1 MTDFLSM
8 PLPALIIVKATIVLL
23 AGAGITFALRRSSA
37 SARYSVWALTL
48 AAVLA
53 LPIGSVI
60 LPSVN
65 VAIRSQAA
73 PPTEATLLADVPPA
87 RRETDP
93 SATAAR
99 TLDPVVSSTAA
110 TGRSEN
116 ILGRLRQSA
125 DSRLLIVGV
134 WLAGF
139 LSIVTRMIAGRIA
152 LGRIARRAVRPVG
165 ENWQNDIDREAR
177 VAGIPDGIRVLLSS
191 EVGTPLAAGIVSPLI
206 LLPADAD
213 EWTADHRQVVLRH
226 ELAHIASSDAVVCAM
241 SGVACAVYWFHPL
254 VWMTARKLRTEQ
266 ERACDDRV
274 LSLGTPAPDYAAHI
288 LEVARTAR
296 SMGMDGFVSMA
307 MARPTQLEGRLLAVL
322 STTRSRRTLRR
333 RQIMTAAFTTLA
345 LLGVLA
351 ALKPVAVSAAIVVAS
366 QSFPTMSLEPVA
378 VRAVTTPDPDRWVV
392 DSLIER
398 EIAVSP
404 GGTLELDLKT
414 GAGIIVRS
422 WDRPRLRMR
431 ATLAGRSWRDTE
443 IDLVPSGSGARIT
456 TRFHTARRNQSTSHR
471 IELMVPRRFNIRVES
486 SGGEIDIENVE
497 GEFSGSTGGGEITI
511 DRGRGR
517 ANLSTGGGAVT
528 VTNSTMSGRV
538 STGGGG
544 VLLQGV
550 KGGLRGSSGSG
561 TVIYGEDGLTYSKA
575 DDDGVVRA
583 SNGRV
588 IVNKSGG
595 SVTIDTAPKGATIS
609 TGGGSIRV
617 GSAGGS
623 VSVKTGGGN
632 VEIGPL
638 DGSAEAHTGAGDVII
653 TLDNEDT
660 KGVDITSGSGTVT
673 LMVPRNLAAQL
684 DLETAYTNNRSRAT
698 RIVSDIPLSTTETDE
713 WDSRYGTPRRY
724 VRANQ
729 AVGGGGRRVRVR
741 TVNGNIVIRVR

>member
-1 MTDFLSM
+1 MTDIISM
-8 PLPALIIVKATIVLL
+8 PLPAMIIVKATIVLL
-23 AGAGITFALRRSSA
+23 AGAVITFALRGSSA
-37 SARYSVWALTL
+37 SARYSVWALAL

-53 LPIGSVI
+53 LPIGSVL
-60 LPSVN
+60 LPSVD
-65 VAIRSQAA
+65 VAIRSQSTPPEAA
-73 PPTEATLLADVPPA
+73 DVLADVSSA
-87 RRETDP
+87 RPEP
-93 SATAAR
+93 VASATAAT
-99 TLDPVVSSTAA
+99 TLDPVVSSSDA
-110 TGRSEN
+110 TGPAVV
-116 ILGRLRQSA
+116 LTRLRRSA

-139 LSIVTRMIAGRIA
+139 LLTVARMIAGRIA
-152 LGRIARRAVRPVG
+152 LGRIARRGLAPEG
-165 ENWQNDIDREAR
+165 DDWQDDIDRESR
-177 VAGIPDGIRVLLSS
+177 VADIQGGIRVLLSS
-191 EVGTPLAAGIVSPLI
+191 EVGTPLAAGIFSPLI
-206 LLPADAD
+206 LLPADAE

-226 ELAHIASSDAVVCAM
+226 ELAHIASSDAFVCAM
-241 SGVACAVYWFHPL
+241 SGVACAVYWFHPF
-254 VWMTARKLRTEQ
+254 VWMAASRLRTEQ

-296 SMGMDGFVSMA
+296 SIGMDGFVSMA
-307 MARPTQLEGRLLAVL
+307 MARPSQLEGRLLAVL

-333 RQIMTAAFTTLA
+333 RQIMTAAFTTLT

-366 QSFPTMSLEPVA
+366 QSFPAMSLEPVA
-378 VRAVTTPDPDRWVV
+378 VKAVNPVAADRWVV
-392 DSLIER
+392 DSLVER

-431 ATLAGRSWRDTE
+431 ATLAGRNWRDTE
-443 IDLVPSGSGARIT
+443 IDLVQSGSGARIS

-497 GEFSGSTGGGEITI
+497 GEFTGSTGGGEIII

-517 ANLSTGGGAVT
+517 AELSTGGGAVT

-575 DDDGVVRA
+575 DGDGIIRA
-583 SNGRV
+583 SDGRV

-595 SVTIDTAPKGATIS
+595 SVSIATAPNGATIS
-609 TGGGSIRV
+609 TGGGSVTV
-617 GSAGGS
+617 GSARGA
-623 VSVKTGGGN
+623 VSVKTGGGD
-632 VEIGPL
+632 VEIGPV
-638 DGSAEAHTGAGDVII
+638 DGSAEAHTGSGDVVV

-660 KGVDITSGSGTVT
+660 KGVDITSGNGTVT

-698 RIVSDIPLSTTETDE
+698 RIVSDIPLSTTETDQ

>member
-1 MTDFLSM
+1 MTDIISM
-8 PLPALIIVKATIVLL
+8 PLPAMIVVKATIVLV
-23 AGAGITFALRRSSA
+23 AGAGITFALRASSA
-37 SARYSVWALTL
+37 SARYSVWALAL

-53 LPIGSVI
+53 LPIGSVL

-65 VAIRSQAA
+65 VAIRSQSA
-73 PPTEATLLADVPPA
+73 PRIEEADVSSA
-87 RRETDP
+87 RRESVA
-93 SATAAR
+93 SATAAT
-99 TLDPVVSSTAA
+99 TLDPVVSSPDAA
-110 TGRSEN
+110 GPAVILNRLLRSD
-116 ILGRLRQSA
+116 

-139 LSIVTRMIAGRIA
+139 LLIVARMIAGRIA
-152 LGRIARRAVRPVG
+152 LGRIARRAVQPEG
-165 ENWQNDIDREAR
+165 DDWQKDIEREAR
-177 VAGIPDGIRVLLSS
+177 LAGIPGGIRVLLSN
-191 EVGTPLAAGIVSPLI
+191 EVGTPLAAGIFSPLI
-206 LLPADAD
+206 LLPADAE
-213 EWTADHRQVVLRH
+213 EWTDDHRQVVLRH
-226 ELAHIASSDAVVCAM
+226 ELAHIASSDAFLCAM

-254 VWMTARKLRTEQ
+254 VWMAARRLRTEQ

-274 LSLGTPAPDYAAHI
+274 LSLGTPATDYAAHI

-307 MARPTQLEGRLLAVL
+307 MARPSQLEGRLLAVL

-333 RQIMTAAFTTLA
+333 RQIMTAAFTTLG
-345 LLGVLA
+345 LLGALA

-366 QSFPTMSLEPVA
+366 QSFPAMSLEPVA
-378 VRAVTTPDPDRWVV
+378 VRAVNTLAPDRWVA
-392 DSLIER
+392 DSLVER

-431 ATLAGRSWRDTE
+431 ATLAGRNWRDTE
-443 IDLVPSGSGARIT
+443 IDLVQSGSGARIS

-497 GEFSGSTGGGEITI
+497 GEFTGSTGGGEIII

-517 ANLSTGGGAVT
+517 AELSTGGGAVT

-575 DDDGVVRA
+575 DGDGIIRA
-583 SNGRV
+583 SDGRV

-595 SVTIDTAPKGATIS
+595 SVSIAAAPNGATIS
-609 TGGGSIRV
+609 TGGGSVTV
-617 GSAGGS
+617 GSARGA
-623 VSVKTGGGN
+623 VSVKTGGGD
-632 VEIGPL
+632 VEIGPV
-638 DGSAEAHTGAGDVII
+638 DGSAEAHTGSGDVVV

-660 KGVDITSGSGTVT
+660 KGVDITSGNGTVT

-698 RIVSDIPLSTTETDE
+698 RIVSDLPLSTTETGE